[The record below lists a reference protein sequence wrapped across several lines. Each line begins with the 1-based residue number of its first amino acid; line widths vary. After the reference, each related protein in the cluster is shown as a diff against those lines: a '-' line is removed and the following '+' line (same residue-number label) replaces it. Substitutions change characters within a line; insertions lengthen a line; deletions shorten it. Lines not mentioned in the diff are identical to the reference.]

1 MDKNFYFLK
10 HPYIFVY
17 IIGSIIILFSI
28 WLIGDNGE
36 KEGNDLNLPKSSITK
51 FDVGLPDTDWRL
63 MGFVNAYKTQGQSD
77 LIYLRDNEIST
88 YRYFNKIKRY
98 QKYQS
103 IFINLNNKNDVVHEI
118 TPIDWNGKGYNDLM
132 IICRNG
138 SGIYNALILK
148 NENGEF
154 NGDLIDLK
162 IRSKTIPFIFDFSH
176 DLIDDILYLDAD
188 LNKWKLYKKQKEF
201 LNDRNI
207 YGGFGVAQLTDK
219 NGINFIAKTENSTT
233 KTEFSI
239 FEFKNNNWKLLYKF
253 NAPPLSG
260 EIAIADF
267 DKNGL
272 LDIVF
277 PVYPKGGDSYL
288 CYMFNSKNG
297 FKNDTTCSNKDSSIK
312 LIIPNII
319 KDIKPQVNDITLDGY
334 PSIALGIQDK
344 NGVST
349 QLILNQQCKN
359 CGTREI
365 IPVIKTDLILPGLGG
380 FFDVFQDGSIDFITN
395 KGSFISTLA
404 EKSFFLKATALN
416 ELCLGKCKKHS
427 KIEHLSSIYN
437 GATFHIF
444 YTDKQGF
451 KHNSTCVQH
460 ATSGMSEQYCIFGL
474 GENVHYVEE
483 LTVVSYDK
491 TSYRW
496 ILPDSFIFSATEKH
510 YRIFLHYQI
519 QGFYVLL
526 CFVALLL
533 ILGLFVLIYSQ
544 KEDAEDRKEA
554 DEMLPIF

>member
-28 WLIGDNGE
+28 WLTGDNGE

-239 FEFKNNNWKLLYKF
+239 FEFKLFSFSLYAFEIFEISSSVFF
-253 NAPPLSG
+253 N
-260 EIAIADF
+260 
-267 DKNGL
+267 
-272 LDIVF
+272 
-277 PVYPKGGDSYL
+277 
-288 CYMFNSKNG
+288 
-297 FKNDTTCSNKDSSIK
+297 
-312 LIIPNII
+312 
-319 KDIKPQVNDITLDGY
+319 
-334 PSIALGIQDK
+334 
-344 NGVST
+344 
-349 QLILNQQCKN
+349 
-359 CGTREI
+359 
-365 IPVIKTDLILPGLGG
+365 
-380 FFDVFQDGSIDFITN
+380 
-395 KGSFISTLA
+395 
-404 EKSFFLKATALN
+404 
-416 ELCLGKCKKHS
+416 
-427 KIEHLSSIYN
+427 
-437 GATFHIF
+437 
-444 YTDKQGF
+444 
-451 KHNSTCVQH
+451 
-460 ATSGMSEQYCIFGL
+460 
-474 GENVHYVEE
+474 
-483 LTVVSYDK
+483 
-491 TSYRW
+491 
-496 ILPDSFIFSATEKH
+496 
-510 YRIFLHYQI
+510 
-519 QGFYVLL
+519 
-526 CFVALLL
+526 
-533 ILGLFVLIYSQ
+533 
-544 KEDAEDRKEA
+544 
-554 DEMLPIF
+554 